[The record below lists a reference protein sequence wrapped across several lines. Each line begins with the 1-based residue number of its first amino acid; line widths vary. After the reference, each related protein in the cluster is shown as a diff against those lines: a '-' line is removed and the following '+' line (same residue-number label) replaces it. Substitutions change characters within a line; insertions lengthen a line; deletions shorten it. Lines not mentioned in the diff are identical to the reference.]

1 VSIERRFIGQ
11 SSFSRTDQRHNM
23 VSAGLLQSRPVVI
36 VEDLPISLAMATL
49 PEAARNDS
57 QLSPGW

>member
-1 VSIERRFIGQ
+1 
-11 SSFSRTDQRHNM
+11 M
-23 VSAGLLQSRPVVI
+23 VSAGLLLSRPVVI